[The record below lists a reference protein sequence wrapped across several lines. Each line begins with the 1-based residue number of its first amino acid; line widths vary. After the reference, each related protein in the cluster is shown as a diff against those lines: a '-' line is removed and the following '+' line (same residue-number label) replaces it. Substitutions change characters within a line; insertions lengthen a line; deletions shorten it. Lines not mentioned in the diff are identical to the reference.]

1 MTRIYLIRHA
11 EAEGNLYRRAQGH
24 WDGKIT
30 DFGRRQ
36 IDALAE
42 RFRDLEIDALY
53 SSDLS
58 RTVETARAVTRY
70 HAVPLITTPRLR
82 EIHMGVWEG
91 ESWGD
96 LSYRYPQQ
104 MNFFNNDPA
113 RWQAEGGE
121 PFADVQRRMTDYVLE
136 TAAGHDGQTVVL
148 VSHGMAIR
156 AFLMAA
162 MGVPSAEAG
171 TLPHGDNTSVSLL
184 EVTGNRIDVLFYND
198 NSHLG
203 TELSTFARQSWWREK
218 GEDVSSLRFAPL
230 LLDSAGV
237 RCYADCYGDAWRA
250 AHGSEKGFVPKLYV
264 AAARGHAV
272 QSPQSLVRVLTGDGS
287 FAGILELDP
296 RRGEEAGY
304 GWISL
309 CYLRPEYRGKGLGV
323 QLIGYAA
330 AYFSDRSRHS
340 VRLHAASTNARA
352 LRFYKHYG
360 FREIGVDPGV
370 ASDQFLLEKEL

>member
-36 IDALAE
+36 IGALAE
-42 RFRDLEIDALY
+42 RFRDTAVDALY

-58 RTVETARAVTRY
+58 RTVETAGAITRY
-70 HAVPLITTPRLR
+70 HAVPLVTTPRLR
-82 EIHMGVWEG
+82 EIRMGVWEG

-96 LSYRYPQQ
+96 LTYRYPRQ
-104 MNFFNNDPA
+104 MDYFNNDPA
-113 RWQAEGGE
+113 RWQVEGSE
-121 PFADVQRRMTDYVLE
+121 PFADVQARMTGFVLE
-136 TAAGHDGQTVVL
+136 AARKHDGGTVVL
-148 VSHGMAIR
+148 VTHGMAIR
-156 AFLMAA
+156 AFLMRAL
-162 MGVPSAEAG
+162 GVPSAEAG
-171 TLPHGDNTSVSLL
+171 RLSHGDNTSVSLL
-184 EVTGNRIDVLFYND
+184 EVRDGLIKVLFYND

-203 TELSTFARQSWWREK
+203 EALSTFARQSWWREN
-218 GEDVSSLRFAPL
+218 GEDASSLRFAPL
-230 LLDSAGV
+230 LLDDAGAKL
-237 RCYADCYGDAWRA
+237 YADCYADSWRA
-250 AHGSEKGFVPKLYV
+250 AHGSEKGFVPRLYL
-264 AAARGHAV
+264 AAARTHAAR
-272 QSPQSLVRVLTGDGS
+272 SAQSLVRVITGDGG

-296 RRGEEAGY
+296 LRGEEAGY

-330 AYFSDRSRHS
+330 AYFSDRGRRS
-340 VRLHAASTNARA
+340 VRLHAASTNTRA
-352 LRFYKHYG
+352 LRFYGHYG